1 MKRRITKQI
10 KVGKVGIGSD
20 YPISVQSMT
29 TTKTR
34 NTDETIQQVY
44 ELANNGADIVRV
56 TCNDIEAAKSLVNIS
71 TRSPVPIIAD
81 IHFQYKL
88 ALAAIEAGVQGL
100 RLNPGNIRNEKHIKA
115 VAKEALL
122 ANVPIRI
129 GVNAGSLD
137 KDISKKYGDSTPKAL
152 VESALK
158 ELKYLEEVEFHNI
171 KISVKHSNVP
181 LMIESYRLLS
191 EKVDY
196 PLHLGVTEAGPLPGG
211 LIKSVSGISTLLSEG
226 IGDTIRFSFINHMFA
241 KWIKSHRDLPM
252 LINQWANVVRWEMRT
267 RLFLRTSEFL
277 WQEGHTA
284 HKTQEEATSEALQML
299 DIYAEFAE
307 NAAGVSVV
315 KGIKSANERFAGA
328 TTTYSIEA
336 MMKDKKALQAGTSHE
351 LGQNFSKAF
360 EIQYSDENNELQ
372 HPFQTSWG
380 VSTRLIGMII
390 MAHGDDKG
398 LQLPPK
404 LAPTQSVLIP
414 IIPNEDSKSVVLETV
429 NKLHEE
435 LRESY
440 RMKIDDRDNISP
452 GFKFNEWE
460 LKGVPLR
467 IEIGPK
473 DIEKNSVVFSRRDG
487 VDGKNSI
494 SINEVSQKLKDNLDD
509 IQSNLLETSKNFRK
523 DNTIHVDSKAELI
536 DTLNST
542 PGFVTCYWDENTSDE
557 IEIKDLTK
565 ATLRCYLLENEGS
578 AKAVNN
584 ESVEG
589 KKAIFSKAY

>member
-1 MKRRITKQI
+1 MVEKITPMSEDFNEWYTDIIQQAQLADYSPVKGTMVIRPYGYSLWEGVQAYLDKKFKETGHENAYFPLFIPNSFI
-10 KVGKVGIGSD
+10 KKEAEHVEGFSPELATVTHAGGKELEEPLVVRPTS
-20 YPISVQSMT
+20 
-29 TTKTR
+29 
-34 NTDETIQQVY
+34 ETI
-44 ELANNGADIVRV
+44 
-56 TCNDIEAAKSLVNIS
+56 
-71 TRSPVPIIAD
+71 
-81 IHFQYKL
+81 
-88 ALAAIEAGVQGL
+88 
-100 RLNPGNIRNEKHIKA
+100 
-115 VAKEALL
+115 
-122 ANVPIRI
+122 
-129 GVNAGSLD
+129 
-137 KDISKKYGDSTPKAL
+137 
-152 VESALK
+152 
-158 ELKYLEEVEFHNI
+158 
-171 KISVKHSNVP
+171 
-181 LMIESYRLLS
+181 
-191 EKVDY
+191 
-196 PLHLGVTEAGPLPGG
+196 
-211 LIKSVSGISTLLSEG
+211 
-226 IGDTIRFSFINHMFA
+226 INHMFA
-241 KWIKSHRDLPM
+241 RWIKSHRDLPM

-307 NAAGVSVV
+307 NAAAVSVV

-336 MMKDKKALQAGTSHE
+336 MMKDMKALQAGTSHE

-398 LQLPPK
+398 LQLPPN

-429 NKLHEE
+429 NNLHEE
-435 LRESY
+435 LREDY
-440 RMKIDDRDNISP
+440 RIKIDDRDNISP

-473 DIEKNSVVFSRRDG
+473 DIENNSVVFSRRDG
-487 VDGKNSI
+487 VNGKSSI
-494 SINEVSQKLKDNLDD
+494 SIDDVSQKLKENLDD

-523 DNTIHVDSKAELI
+523 ENTIHVDSKAELI

-565 ATLRCYLLENEGS
+565 ATLRCYLLDNEDS
-578 AKAVNN
+578 AKSVNN

>member
-1 MKRRITKQI
+1 MVEKITPMSEDFNEWYTDIIQQAQLADYSPVKGTMVIRPYGYSLWEGVQAYLDKKFKETGHENAYFPLFI
-10 KVGKVGIGSD
+10 PNSFIQKEAEHVEGFSPELATVTHAGGKELEEPLVVRPTS
-20 YPISVQSMT
+20 
-29 TTKTR
+29 
-34 NTDETIQQVY
+34 ETI
-44 ELANNGADIVRV
+44 
-56 TCNDIEAAKSLVNIS
+56 
-71 TRSPVPIIAD
+71 
-81 IHFQYKL
+81 
-88 ALAAIEAGVQGL
+88 
-100 RLNPGNIRNEKHIKA
+100 
-115 VAKEALL
+115 
-122 ANVPIRI
+122 
-129 GVNAGSLD
+129 
-137 KDISKKYGDSTPKAL
+137 
-152 VESALK
+152 
-158 ELKYLEEVEFHNI
+158 
-171 KISVKHSNVP
+171 
-181 LMIESYRLLS
+181 
-191 EKVDY
+191 
-196 PLHLGVTEAGPLPGG
+196 
-211 LIKSVSGISTLLSEG
+211 
-226 IGDTIRFSFINHMFA
+226 INHMFA

-252 LINQWANVVRWEMRT
+252 LVNQWANVVRWEMRT

-414 IIPNEDSKSVVLETV
+414 IIPNEDSKSFVLETV

>member
-1 MKRRITKQI
+1 MVEKITPMSEDFNEWYTDIIQQAQLADYSPVKGTMVIRPYGYSLWEGVQAYLDKKFKETGHENAYFPLFI
-10 KVGKVGIGSD
+10 PNSFIQKEAEHVEGFSPELATVTHAGGKKLEDPLVVRPTS
-20 YPISVQSMT
+20 
-29 TTKTR
+29 
-34 NTDETIQQVY
+34 ETI
-44 ELANNGADIVRV
+44 
-56 TCNDIEAAKSLVNIS
+56 
-71 TRSPVPIIAD
+71 
-81 IHFQYKL
+81 
-88 ALAAIEAGVQGL
+88 
-100 RLNPGNIRNEKHIKA
+100 
-115 VAKEALL
+115 
-122 ANVPIRI
+122 
-129 GVNAGSLD
+129 
-137 KDISKKYGDSTPKAL
+137 
-152 VESALK
+152 
-158 ELKYLEEVEFHNI
+158 
-171 KISVKHSNVP
+171 
-181 LMIESYRLLS
+181 
-191 EKVDY
+191 
-196 PLHLGVTEAGPLPGG
+196 
-211 LIKSVSGISTLLSEG
+211 
-226 IGDTIRFSFINHMFA
+226 INHMFA

-284 HKTQEEATSEALQML
+284 HKNQEEATSEALQML
-299 DIYAEFAE
+299 DIYSEFAE

-336 MMKDKKALQAGTSHE
+336 MMKDMKALQAGTSHE

-404 LAPTQSVLIP
+404 LAPTQSVIIP

-435 LRESY
+435 LHESC
-440 RMKIDDRDNISP
+440 RIKIDDRDNISP

-494 SINEVSQKLKDNLDD
+494 SINEVSHKLKENLED

-523 DNTIHVDSKAELI
+523 ENTVHVDSKAELI

-565 ATLRCYLLENEGS
+565 ATLRCYLLEDGDS

-589 KKAIFSKAY
+589 KKTIFSKAY

>member
-1 MKRRITKQI
+1 MVEKITPMSEDFNEWYTDIIQQAQLADYSPVKGTMVIRPYGYSLWEGVQAYLDKKFKETGHENAYFPLFI
-10 KVGKVGIGSD
+10 PNSFIQKEAEHVEGFSPELATVTHAGGKELEEPLVVRPTS
-20 YPISVQSMT
+20 
-29 TTKTR
+29 
-34 NTDETIQQVY
+34 ETI
-44 ELANNGADIVRV
+44 
-56 TCNDIEAAKSLVNIS
+56 
-71 TRSPVPIIAD
+71 
-81 IHFQYKL
+81 
-88 ALAAIEAGVQGL
+88 
-100 RLNPGNIRNEKHIKA
+100 
-115 VAKEALL
+115 
-122 ANVPIRI
+122 
-129 GVNAGSLD
+129 
-137 KDISKKYGDSTPKAL
+137 
-152 VESALK
+152 
-158 ELKYLEEVEFHNI
+158 
-171 KISVKHSNVP
+171 
-181 LMIESYRLLS
+181 
-191 EKVDY
+191 
-196 PLHLGVTEAGPLPGG
+196 
-211 LIKSVSGISTLLSEG
+211 
-226 IGDTIRFSFINHMFA
+226 INHMFA

-557 IEIKDLTK
+557 IEIKGIEITK
-565 ATLRCYLLENEGS
+565 SKIIGNDEVLR
-578 AKAVNN
+578 
-584 ESVEG
+584 
-589 KKAIFSKAY
+589 

>member
-1 MKRRITKQI
+1 MVEKITPMSEDFNEWYTDIIQQAQLADYSPVKGTMVIRPYGYSLWEGVQAYLDKKFKETGHENAYFPLFI
-10 KVGKVGIGSD
+10 PNSFIQKEAEHVEGFSPELATVTHAGGKELEEPLVVRPTS
-20 YPISVQSMT
+20 
-29 TTKTR
+29 
-34 NTDETIQQVY
+34 ETI
-44 ELANNGADIVRV
+44 
-56 TCNDIEAAKSLVNIS
+56 
-71 TRSPVPIIAD
+71 
-81 IHFQYKL
+81 
-88 ALAAIEAGVQGL
+88 
-100 RLNPGNIRNEKHIKA
+100 
-115 VAKEALL
+115 
-122 ANVPIRI
+122 
-129 GVNAGSLD
+129 
-137 KDISKKYGDSTPKAL
+137 
-152 VESALK
+152 
-158 ELKYLEEVEFHNI
+158 
-171 KISVKHSNVP
+171 
-181 LMIESYRLLS
+181 
-191 EKVDY
+191 
-196 PLHLGVTEAGPLPGG
+196 
-211 LIKSVSGISTLLSEG
+211 
-226 IGDTIRFSFINHMFA
+226 INHMFA

-252 LINQWANVVRWEMRT
+252 LVNQWANVVRWEMRT

-315 KGIKSANERFAGA
+315 RGIKSANERFAGA

-494 SINEVSQKLKDNLDD
+494 SINDVSQKLKDNLDD

>member
-1 MKRRITKQI
+1 MVEKITPMSEDFNEWYTDIIQQAQLADYSPVKGTMIIRPYGYSLWEGVQAYLDKKFKETGHENAYFPLFI
-10 KVGKVGIGSD
+10 PNSFIQKEAEHVEGFSPELATVTHAGGKELEEPLVVRPTS
-20 YPISVQSMT
+20 
-29 TTKTR
+29 
-34 NTDETIQQVY
+34 ETI
-44 ELANNGADIVRV
+44 
-56 TCNDIEAAKSLVNIS
+56 
-71 TRSPVPIIAD
+71 
-81 IHFQYKL
+81 
-88 ALAAIEAGVQGL
+88 
-100 RLNPGNIRNEKHIKA
+100 
-115 VAKEALL
+115 
-122 ANVPIRI
+122 
-129 GVNAGSLD
+129 
-137 KDISKKYGDSTPKAL
+137 
-152 VESALK
+152 
-158 ELKYLEEVEFHNI
+158 
-171 KISVKHSNVP
+171 
-181 LMIESYRLLS
+181 
-191 EKVDY
+191 
-196 PLHLGVTEAGPLPGG
+196 
-211 LIKSVSGISTLLSEG
+211 
-226 IGDTIRFSFINHMFA
+226 INHMFA

-252 LINQWANVVRWEMRT
+252 LVNQWANVVRWEMRT

-565 ATLRCYLLENEGS
+565 ATLRCYLFENEGS

>member
-1 MKRRITKQI
+1 MVEKITPMSEDFNEWYTDIIQQAQLADYSPVKGTMVIRPYGYSLWEGVQAYLDKKFKETGHENAYFPLFIPNSFI
-10 KVGKVGIGSD
+10 KKEAEHVEGFSPELATVTHAGGKELEEPLVVRPTS
-20 YPISVQSMT
+20 
-29 TTKTR
+29 
-34 NTDETIQQVY
+34 ETI
-44 ELANNGADIVRV
+44 
-56 TCNDIEAAKSLVNIS
+56 
-71 TRSPVPIIAD
+71 
-81 IHFQYKL
+81 
-88 ALAAIEAGVQGL
+88 
-100 RLNPGNIRNEKHIKA
+100 
-115 VAKEALL
+115 
-122 ANVPIRI
+122 
-129 GVNAGSLD
+129 
-137 KDISKKYGDSTPKAL
+137 
-152 VESALK
+152 
-158 ELKYLEEVEFHNI
+158 
-171 KISVKHSNVP
+171 
-181 LMIESYRLLS
+181 
-191 EKVDY
+191 
-196 PLHLGVTEAGPLPGG
+196 
-211 LIKSVSGISTLLSEG
+211 
-226 IGDTIRFSFINHMFA
+226 INHMFA
-241 KWIKSHRDLPM
+241 RWIKSHRDLPM

-307 NAAGVSVV
+307 NAAAVSVV

-336 MMKDKKALQAGTSHE
+336 MMKDMKALQAGTSHE

-398 LQLPPK
+398 LQLPPN

-414 IIPNEDSKSVVLETV
+414 IIPNEDSKSIVLETV
-429 NKLHEE
+429 NNLHEE
-435 LRESY
+435 LRKDY
-440 RMKIDDRDNISP
+440 RIKIDDRDNISP

-473 DIEKNSVVFSRRDG
+473 DIENNSVVFSRRDG
-487 VDGKNSI
+487 VNGKSSI
-494 SINEVSQKLKDNLDD
+494 SIDDVSQKLKENLDD

-523 DNTIHVDSKAELI
+523 QNTIHVDSKAELI

-565 ATLRCYLLENEGS
+565 ATLRCYLLDNEDT
-578 AKAVNN
+578 AKSVNN

>member
-1 MKRRITKQI
+1 MVEKITPMSEDFNEWYTDIIQQAQLADYSPVKGTMVIRPYGYSLWEGVQAYLDKKFKETGHENAYFPLFI
-10 KVGKVGIGSD
+10 PNSFIQKEAEHVEGFSPELATVTHAGGKELEEPLVVRPTS
-20 YPISVQSMT
+20 
-29 TTKTR
+29 
-34 NTDETIQQVY
+34 ETI
-44 ELANNGADIVRV
+44 
-56 TCNDIEAAKSLVNIS
+56 
-71 TRSPVPIIAD
+71 
-81 IHFQYKL
+81 
-88 ALAAIEAGVQGL
+88 
-100 RLNPGNIRNEKHIKA
+100 
-115 VAKEALL
+115 
-122 ANVPIRI
+122 
-129 GVNAGSLD
+129 
-137 KDISKKYGDSTPKAL
+137 
-152 VESALK
+152 
-158 ELKYLEEVEFHNI
+158 
-171 KISVKHSNVP
+171 
-181 LMIESYRLLS
+181 
-191 EKVDY
+191 
-196 PLHLGVTEAGPLPGG
+196 
-211 LIKSVSGISTLLSEG
+211 
-226 IGDTIRFSFINHMFA
+226 INHMFA

-252 LINQWANVVRWEMRT
+252 LITQWANVVRWEMRT

-328 TTTYSIEA
+328 NTTYSIEA

>member
-1 MKRRITKQI
+1 MVEKITPMSEDFNEWYTDIIQQAQLADYSPVKGTMVIRPYGYSLWEGVQAYLDKKFKETGHENAYFPLFI
-10 KVGKVGIGSD
+10 PNSFIQKEAEHVEGFSPELATVTHAGGKELEEPLVVRPTS
-20 YPISVQSMT
+20 
-29 TTKTR
+29 
-34 NTDETIQQVY
+34 ETI
-44 ELANNGADIVRV
+44 
-56 TCNDIEAAKSLVNIS
+56 
-71 TRSPVPIIAD
+71 
-81 IHFQYKL
+81 
-88 ALAAIEAGVQGL
+88 
-100 RLNPGNIRNEKHIKA
+100 
-115 VAKEALL
+115 
-122 ANVPIRI
+122 
-129 GVNAGSLD
+129 
-137 KDISKKYGDSTPKAL
+137 
-152 VESALK
+152 
-158 ELKYLEEVEFHNI
+158 
-171 KISVKHSNVP
+171 
-181 LMIESYRLLS
+181 
-191 EKVDY
+191 
-196 PLHLGVTEAGPLPGG
+196 
-211 LIKSVSGISTLLSEG
+211 
-226 IGDTIRFSFINHMFA
+226 INHMFA

-252 LINQWANVVRWEMRT
+252 LVNQWANVVRWEMRT

-414 IIPNEDSKSVVLETV
+414 IIPNDDSKSVVLETV

>member
-1 MKRRITKQI
+1 MVEKITPMSEDFNEWYTDIIQQAQLADYSPVKGTMVIRPYGYSLWEGVQAYLDKKFKETGHENAYFPLFIPNSFI
-10 KVGKVGIGSD
+10 KKEAEHVEGFSPELATVTHAGGKELEEPLVVRPTS
-20 YPISVQSMT
+20 
-29 TTKTR
+29 
-34 NTDETIQQVY
+34 ETI
-44 ELANNGADIVRV
+44 
-56 TCNDIEAAKSLVNIS
+56 
-71 TRSPVPIIAD
+71 
-81 IHFQYKL
+81 
-88 ALAAIEAGVQGL
+88 
-100 RLNPGNIRNEKHIKA
+100 
-115 VAKEALL
+115 
-122 ANVPIRI
+122 
-129 GVNAGSLD
+129 
-137 KDISKKYGDSTPKAL
+137 
-152 VESALK
+152 
-158 ELKYLEEVEFHNI
+158 
-171 KISVKHSNVP
+171 
-181 LMIESYRLLS
+181 
-191 EKVDY
+191 
-196 PLHLGVTEAGPLPGG
+196 
-211 LIKSVSGISTLLSEG
+211 
-226 IGDTIRFSFINHMFA
+226 INHMFA
-241 KWIKSHRDLPM
+241 RWIKSHRDLPM

-307 NAAGVSVV
+307 NAAAVSVV

-336 MMKDKKALQAGTSHE
+336 MMKDMKALQAGTSHE

-398 LQLPPK
+398 LQLPPN

-414 IIPNEDSKSVVLETV
+414 IIPNEDSKSIVLETV
-429 NKLHEE
+429 NNLHEE
-435 LRESY
+435 LRKDY
-440 RMKIDDRDNISP
+440 RIKIDDRDNISP

-473 DIEKNSVVFSRRDG
+473 DIENKSVVFSRRDG
-487 VDGKNSI
+487 VNGKSSI
-494 SINEVSQKLKDNLDD
+494 SIDDVSQKLKENLDD

-523 DNTIHVDSKAELI
+523 ENTIHVDSKAELI

-565 ATLRCYLLENEGS
+565 ATLRCYLLDNEDS
-578 AKAVNN
+578 AKSVNN